1 MPGDDKD
8 DYADSTLQVSIDDL
22 ASEIK
27 PLAREADFDGD
38 GRISRADVRE
48 ITGDKQLSS
57 EARKL
62 VEAVGRLR
70 LLGKEGK
77 GREVPL
83 PLPRQADDGWERQK
97 YFGGGVIE
105 EWCASDDARYLLIAL
120 RLEEQVPVPTRV
132 IVVVDLD
139 QAMQRTLPGPRDPL
153 QHLEWSSD
161 RSLFTFKIPR
171 KGEMFRVDVAVDGRP
186 LKVGALPY
194 TFVAAEGAAISGQ
207 GEAGAGAV
215 VKGQKV
221 LMVTPNWVAR
231 TTLKRFWEGE
241 EVDWSEDD
249 KTALMK
255 QRPDDKTLLDG

>member
-1 MPGDDKD
+1 MPGDDD

-27 PLAREADFDGD
+27 PLARAADMDGD
-38 GRISRADVRE
+38 GRISRQDVRE
-48 ITGDKQLSS
+48 ITGDKQLSV

-77 GREVPL
+77 GRAVPL
-83 PLPRQADDGWERQK
+83 PLPRQSEDGWERQK

-105 EWCASDDARYLLIAL
+105 EWCASDDARYLLLSL

-132 IVVVDLD
+132 VVVVDLD
-139 QAMQRTLPGPRDPL
+139 QAMQRTLPGPKDPL
-153 QHLEWSSD
+153 QLLEWSPE
-161 RSLFTFKIPR
+161 RGVFTFKIPR
-171 KGEMFRVDVAVDGRP
+171 KGEMFRVDVGVDGQP
-186 LKVGALPY
+186 LKVGVLPY
-194 TFVAAEGAAISGQ
+194 TFVAAQGAVISGQ
-207 GEAGAGAV
+207 GEAGSGAI

-221 LMVTPNWVAR
+221 LMVTPNWIAR

-241 EVDWSEDD
+241 EADWDE
-249 KTALMK
+249 
-255 QRPDDKTLLDG
+255 DDKTLLNPTRDKTLLDP